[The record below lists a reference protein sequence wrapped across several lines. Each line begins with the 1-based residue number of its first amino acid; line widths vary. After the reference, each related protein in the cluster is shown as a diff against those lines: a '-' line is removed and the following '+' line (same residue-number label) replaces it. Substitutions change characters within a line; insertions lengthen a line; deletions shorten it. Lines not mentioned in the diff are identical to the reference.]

1 MKRQLFLF
9 ILFPTLLFAQ
19 TKQDELEIIELVNG
33 FQINTIYVKESF
45 DLSEIKT
52 LLEREKFKDYN
63 LSKSNTVI
71 IDKTE
76 KNYIRSQIVNN
87 QNFNWD
93 KTFFKDSELILNSEV
108 ESYLK
113 NKNQP
118 HIKEVDSILKTK
130 DSVKSVITVKNVF
143 YTAYSLSKPI
153 FFRNGNYCI
162 LGYKVNL
169 QSSIEDISIS
179 IYKKRRG
186 KWTQYIE
193 IYNNRG

>member
-19 TKQDELEIIELVNG
+19 TKQDELEIIELVTG

-52 LLEREKFKDYN
+52 LLDREKFKDYN
-63 LSKSNTVI
+63 LPKSNTVTI
-71 IDKTE
+71 NQTE
-76 KNYIRSQIVNN
+76 KNYIISQIVNN

-93 KTFFKDSELILNSEV
+93 KTFFKDSELISNNEV

-113 NKNQP
+113 TRNQL

-130 DSVKSVITVKNVF
+130 DSIESVIKVKNMF
-143 YTAYSLSKPI
+143 YLAYSISKPI
-153 FFRNGNYCI
+153 FFRKGNYCI
-162 LGYKVNL
+162 VGYKVNL
-169 QSSIEDISIS
+169 QSSIKDISVS

-186 KWTQYIE
+186 KWMHFIE